1 MKKLAALRAALLSWQ
16 LFRDNQ
22 LDTWA
27 TDIQLRL
34 SGKVVGDG
42 VLAAEMTYTTVVAID
57 RYSYQHNPV
66 EQLIA
71 ELAMYLLQQDGSRKD
86 LDNHEPQM
94 DIVGLDDHTADIE
107 ITLPFREQ
115 IHLIESENGTIQAGG
130 KRWALQQPTL
140 LTAENLN
147 GVTGNRG

>member
-1 MKKLAALRAALLSWQ
+1 MKKLAALRDALVSWN

-27 TDIQLRL
+27 TDIQVRL

-42 VLAAEMTYTTVVAID
+42 VLAAAMTYTTVVAID
-57 RYSYQHNPV
+57 RYSYQQNPV

-71 ELAMYLLQQDGSRKD
+71 ELAMYVLNNDSDRKG
-86 LDNHEPQM
+86 LDDPQM

-115 IHLIESENGTIQAGG
+115 IHLVQRETGTIQAGG
-130 KRWALQQPTL
+130 KSWALQQPTV

-147 GVTGNRG
+147 GVTGSKGS